1 MSCGYRTDSQAHVQ
15 CSETFYKS
23 TVMDQIASDPQA
35 GLDDKKAMLEM
46 LRRFEDQAGTDGQDR
61 SLGLD
66 DEEEEEDELE
76 RRLRDVDIGMF
87 ARSCGIS

>member
-1 MSCGYRTDSQAHVQ
+1 
-15 CSETFYKS
+15 
-23 TVMDQIASDPQA
+23 MDQIASDPQA
-35 GLDDKKAMLEM
+35 GMDDKKAMLEM

-61 SLGLD
+61 GLGLD

-87 ARSCGIS
+87 